1 MEVVVHGRN
10 VEITDWVQQYVEKK
24 VKRLERHL
32 PLANEV
38 RAEVAQANTKSQD
51 DRFTVQITI
60 ANNGQILRS
69 EETTGDIFASIDAA
83 VDKMA
88 RQIERFKGR
97 ATKERRRASAAVNLQ
112 SDNAAT
118 STTVEEDENAPGRI
132 LRRKQF
138 PMLPMSEEEALE
150 QMELLGH
157 DFFIY
162 FNPFSKTANV
172 IYKRKDGNYGLLQP
186 VLA

>member
-1 MEVVVHGRN
+1 MKVTVHGRS

-24 VKRLERHL
+24 VERLERHL
-32 PLANEV
+32 PTMNEV
-38 RAEVAQANTKSQD
+38 RAEISQASTKSAA
-51 DRFTVQITI
+51 DRYTTQLTITS
-60 ANNGQILRS
+60 NGQILRS
-69 EETTGDIFASIDAA
+69 EETTGDVFASIDAA

-97 ATKERRRASAAVNLQ
+97 VNKERRRASAAVALQ
-112 SDNAAT
+112 SEIDSATPAA
-118 STTVEEDENAPGRI
+118 EDEETPGAI

-138 PMLPMSEEEALE
+138 AMHPMSEEEALE

-157 DFFIY
+157 DFFIF
-162 FNPFSKTANV
+162 FNPASKSTNV
-172 IYKRKDGNYGLLQP
+172 IYKRRDGNYGVLQP